1 MTMRLFFALDPPPS
15 LKEALA
21 AFLVER
27 RTLPLRASW
36 TDPWKLHL
44 TLAFLGEQ
52 PEERLPDL
60 QEIGGEIARR
70 HPPLRLRTSALGAF
84 PRPSRARVLWLGLER
99 EPALESLAEDLRATL
114 RRGGIPVEE
123 GPFTAHVTLA
133 RFRQPVDIAA
143 LGPAPGPLVCEV
155 PELVLFRSHL
165 EPKGSRHEKIGA
177 YPLSGPSF

>member
-1 MTMRLFFALDPPPS
+1 MRLFFALDPPPS

-21 AFLVER
+21 AFLAER

-99 EPALESLAEDLRATL
+99 DAALESLAEDLRSRL
-114 RRGGIPVEE
+114 REGGVPMEE
-123 GPFTAHVTLA
+123 GPFAAHVTLA
-133 RFRQPVDIAA
+133 RLRVPVDIAA
-143 LGPAPGPLVCEV
+143 LGPGPSPLLFEA
-155 PELVLFRSHL
+155 PELVLLRSHL
-165 EPKGSRHEKIGA
+165 EPQGARYEKIGA

>member
-1 MTMRLFFALDPPPS
+1 MRLFFALDPPPS

-21 AFLVER
+21 AFLAER

-52 PEERLPDL
+52 SEERLPGL
-60 QEIGGEIARR
+60 QEIGGEVARR
-70 HPPLRLRTSALGAF
+70 HAPFRLRTSDLGAF

-99 EPALESLAEDLRATL
+99 DAALESLAEDLRARL
-114 RRGGIPVEE
+114 REGGIPMEE
-123 GPFTAHVTLA
+123 GPFVAHVTLA
-133 RFRQPVDIAA
+133 RLRAPVDIAL
-143 LGPAPGPLVCEV
+143 LGPGPSPLVFEV
-155 PELVLFRSHL
+155 PELVLLRSHL